1 VRFVLLVFFYF
12 NFLIFVT
19 LNQFTTLKGEFLKK
33 LVFNGLLAATISFAT
48 MPAQSEI
55 ISGTNLSLHFESAH
69 LIGSGRNININRV
82 PVVDTTTGE
91 TTFFDVVFRFSL
103 KEGEL
108 VFDKTSSL
116 SISPPLSAALLIP
129 GEYKD
134 QVGRSY
140 TLSEPALLSESRSL
154 YSLIGGDNSFSAQ
167 IVTGEPT
174 GHPDIGQ
181 REIVTSLSAS
191 YIYGIITDKQSQSSG
206 NLGAG
211 NLFWRENQLI
221 GLRQTSDTLSITLFS
236 KESDDFSTPQEGAV
250 LHRVVEE

>member
-19 LNQFTTLKGEFLKK
+19 LNQFITLKGEILKK

-55 ISGTNLSLHFESAH
+55 ISGTNFSLHFESAH

-129 GEYKD
+129 GQYKD
-134 QVGRSY
+134 QVGYSF
-140 TLSEPALLSESRSL
+140 TLSEPSLLSDGRSL
-154 YSLIGGDNSFSAQ
+154 YSLIG
-167 IVTGEPT
+167 
-174 GHPDIGQ
+174 
-181 REIVTSLSAS
+181 
-191 YIYGIITDKQSQSSG
+191 
-206 NLGAG
+206 
-211 NLFWRENQLI
+211 LFWRENQLI
-221 GLRQTSDTLSITLFS
+221 GLRQNSETLSITLFS
-236 KESDDFSTPQEGAV
+236 KDSDDFSTPQEGAV
-250 LHRVVEE
+250 LHRVEEE

>member
-1 VRFVLLVFFYF
+1 
-12 NFLIFVT
+12 
-19 LNQFTTLKGEFLKK
+19 
-33 LVFNGLLAATISFAT
+33 

-91 TTFFDVVFRFSL
+91 TVFFDVVFRFSL

-116 SISPPLSAALLIP
+116 TISPPLSATILIP
-129 GEYKD
+129 GQYKD
-134 QVGRSY
+134 QAGYSY
-140 TLSEPALLSESRSL
+140 TLSEPSLLSESRSL
-154 YSLIGGDNSFSAQ
+154 YSLIGDRGGFSAQ

-191 YIYGIITDKQSQSSG
+191 YIYGLITDQQVGG
-206 NLGAG
+206 NLDGRG
-211 NLFWRENQLI
+211 EFFWHENQLI
-221 GLRQTSDTLSITLFS
+221 GLRQTSETLSITLFS

-250 LHRVVEE
+250 LHRVEEE

>member
-1 VRFVLLVFFYF
+1 
-12 NFLIFVT
+12 
-19 LNQFTTLKGEFLKK
+19 
-33 LVFNGLLAATISFAT
+33 

-91 TTFFDVVFRFSL
+91 TTFFDVVFRFTL

-129 GEYKD
+129 GQYKD
-134 QVGRSY
+134 QAGYSY
-140 TLSEPALLSESRSL
+140 TLSEPSMLSESRSL
-154 YSLIGGDNSFSAQ
+154 YTLIGFDGFSAQ

-191 YIYGIITDKQSQSSG
+191 YIYGLITDKYNLSNGG
-206 NLGAG
+206 NLRPT
-211 NLFWRENQLI
+211 NEFWHENQLI
-221 GLRQTSDTLSITLFS
+221 GLRQNSETLSITLFS
-236 KESDDFSTPQEGAV
+236 KGSDDFSTPQEGAV
-250 LHRVVEE
+250 LHRVEEE